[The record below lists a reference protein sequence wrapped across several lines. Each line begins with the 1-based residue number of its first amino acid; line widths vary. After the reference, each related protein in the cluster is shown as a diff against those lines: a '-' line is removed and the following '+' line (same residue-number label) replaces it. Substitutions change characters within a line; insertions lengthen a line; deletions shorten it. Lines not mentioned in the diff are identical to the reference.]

1 MSTCVEN
8 LIVSKPYLLDP
19 SLYLKALKLCSY
31 QTLEKQFV
39 LIHGNSVTNG
49 FISNLHLNNSLVNLY
64 ARHGDM
70 KHARKLFD
78 RMPERDV
85 VSWTAMI
92 SGYSRC
98 EHHRSAFL
106 LFKQMRR
113 EPVRANDFT
122 YGSVLKSCK
131 GLGCLK
137 EGMQVHGCVEKGRFV
152 ENLVVRSALL
162 CLYAKCGKM
171 EDARLL
177 FESMK
182 ERDLVSWNIIIHGY
196 TASAADTSF
205 GLFQLMLAE
214 GNLNSCLLFIHISKR
229 SSDSIWLDSFL
240 SCVLCQGRSQIVIP
254 LGAS

>member
-1 MSTCVEN
+1 MMTACVEN

-31 QTLEKQFV
+31 KSLKKQFV

-49 FISNLHLNNSLVNLY
+49 FISNLQLNNSLVNLY
-64 ARHGDM
+64 ARHGDLR
-70 KHARKLFD
+70 HARKLFD

-85 VSWTAMI
+85 GSWTALI

-98 EHHRSAFL
+98 GYHRSALL
-106 LFKQMRR
+106 LFKEMRV

-131 GLGCLK
+131 DSGCLK
-137 EGMQVHGCVEKGRFV
+137 EGMQIHCCVEKGRFAG
-152 ENLVVRSALL
+152 NLVVRSALL

-177 FESMK
+177 FESM
-182 ERDLVSWNIIIHGY
+182 EVRDLVSWNIMIDGY
-196 TASAADTSF
+196 TADTSF

-214 GNLNSCLLFIHISKR
+214 GNLYSLSFLNTR
-229 SSDSIWLDSFL
+229 SSDSIWLDSFF
-240 SCVLCQGRSQIVIP
+240 SCVLCQGRSQIAIL